1 MVISRARLEGVCVPA
16 FRGVTSRDRRTRPGA
31 HTGPRAHPRQNAGRV
46 GAILGAITATGRE
59 LRRPAA
65 DLSLNHRA
73 DLHLSAALGGLL
85 RTAFWKPPYS
95 PAFRTTFHTLFAS
108 GPKLSSLQE
117 RLCYSGALWG

>member
-16 FRGVTSRDRRTRPGA
+16 FRGVTSRGRRTRPGA

-59 LRRPAA
+59 PRRPAA

-73 DLHLSAALGGLL
+73 DLHLRAALGGLL
-85 RTAFWKPPYS
+85 RTAFWKPPHS
-95 PAFRTTFHTLFAS
+95 PPFRTLSASAPDLRSKYDPTF
-108 GPKLSSLQE
+108 
-117 RLCYSGALWG
+117 YS

>member
-73 DLHLSAALGGLL
+73 DLHLRAALGGLL
-85 RTAFWKPPYS
+85 RTAFWKPPHS
-95 PAFRTTFHTLFAS
+95 PPFRTKIPKSAGNRVRKQNVLSATKPAF
-108 GPKLSSLQE
+108 
-117 RLCYSGALWG
+117 